1 MSAQDQPE
9 RDARGVT
16 HRGPP
21 LVVLALVSAALFVA
35 GAIVAA
41 ASGAGFPSPY
51 DSAGEIQAFFAG
63 HREAVGATAFLQFAS
78 AVPLAIFT
86 ATVVS
91 RLRFLGFDRVPG
103 VLIAG
108 AGGLLS
114 AAFLALGALVAWVL
128 SRAEVVGDPALVRA
142 LHDLAFVTGG
152 PGQVVFLGLLLA
164 GIAVPSAF
172 GRLLP
177 PWVWMPGL
185 LIALIAELSVL
196 ALPIEGAAVLLPIAR
211 FPALAWLVVVGALL
225 PGRRAGRASARPLAA
240 PVAAT

>member
-1 MSAQDQPE
+1 MSTQDRPG
-9 RDARGVT
+9 RDARAAT

-21 LVVLALVSAALFVA
+21 LVALALISAALFAA
-35 GAIVAA
+35 GVIVSAA
-41 ASGAGFPSPY
+41 AGAGFPSPY
-51 DSAGEIQAFFAG
+51 DSAAEIQAFFAG
-63 HREAVGATAFLQFAS
+63 HRDAVRVTAFLQFAS

-103 VLIAG
+103 ALIAG

-142 LHDLAFVTGG
+142 LHDLAFATGG

-164 GIAVPSAF
+164 GIAVPAAF

-177 PWVWMPGL
+177 RGVWMTGL

-211 FPALAWLVVVGALL
+211 FPALVWLVVVGALL
-225 PGRRAGRASARPLAA
+225 PGRRPGTASAGPLTA
-240 PVAAT
+240 PAAAT

>member
-1 MSAQDQPE
+1 MSRQDGLG
-9 RDARGVT
+9 RDGRGAM

-21 LVVLALVSAALFVA
+21 LVVLALASAALFAA
-35 GAIVAA
+35 GVIVSAA
-41 ASGAGFPSPY
+41 AGAGFPSPY
-51 DSAGEIQAFFAG
+51 DSAAEIQAFFTG
-63 HREAVGATAFLQFAS
+63 HGDAVRVMAFLQFAS

-128 SRAEVVGDPALVRA
+128 SRTDVVGDPALVRA
-142 LHDLAFVTGG
+142 LHDLAFATGG

-164 GIAVPSAF
+164 GIAVPAAF

-177 PWVWMPGL
+177 PWLWVIGL
-185 LIALIAELSVL
+185 LIAVIAELSVL
-196 ALPIEGAAVLLPIAR
+196 ALPVEGAAVLLPIAR
-211 FPALAWLVVVGALL
+211 FPALVWLVVVGALL
-225 PGRRAGRASARPLAA
+225 PVRRAGTAYARPLAA
-240 PVAAT
+240 PAAAT